1 MIKIWLGSDHAGFEL
16 KKKIA
21 HHLQKL
27 AVEKHYEIHDLGTD
41 SPTTSVDYPDFAD
54 AVSAK
59 IHDFTLIDTKNP
71 QNTHITEVGI
81 LVCGSAQGMAM
92 RANKYPNVRA
102 AIAWSL
108 ESATLS
114 REHNDANIL
123 CLGCRLLDHDLA
135 LQMVDFFLSTPF
147 AGGRHQARVAK
158 ISAPIA

>member
-16 KKKIA
+16 KKKVV

-27 AVEKHYEIHDLGTD
+27 VVEKGFEVHDLGSD
-41 SPTTSVDYPDFAD
+41 SATESVDYPDYAD
-54 AVSAK
+54 AVARK
-59 IHDFTLIDTKNP
+59 IHALTLIDTKNP
-71 QNTHITEVGI
+71 ANSHITEIGI

-92 RANKYPNVRA
+92 RANKYPFVRA
-102 AIAWSL
+102 ALAWNI
-108 ESATLS
+108 ESARLS

-135 LQMVDFFLSTPF
+135 LQMVDIFLATPF

-158 ISAPIA
+158 ISAPIG